1 MSDKPSTE
9 QLDDDMEHS
18 ELEEIE
24 WRHKSSKEELAESLE
39 QMIKELE
46 EGRFILT
53 PPPIRCRLR
62 NDGPIILKI
71 IEEALY
77 RQ

>member
-1 MSDKPSTE
+1 MADKPSTE
-9 QLDDDMEHS
+9 QLDNGMEHS
-18 ELEEIE
+18 ELERIE
-24 WRHKSSKEELAESLE
+24 WRHKLSKEELAESLE

-46 EGRFILT
+46 EGRFIFT

-62 NDGPIILKI
+62 DHGPIILDI

-77 RQ
+77 R